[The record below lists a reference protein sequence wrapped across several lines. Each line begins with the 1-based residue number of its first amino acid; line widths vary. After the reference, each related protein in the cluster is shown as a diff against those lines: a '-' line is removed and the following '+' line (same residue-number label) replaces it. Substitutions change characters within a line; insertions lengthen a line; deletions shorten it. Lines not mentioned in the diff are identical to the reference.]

1 MARDGW
7 VCGIDA
13 GSFKTPSYVAWLS
26 GSSFLLDLCCPT
38 VTRPLPKP
46 PSGVQGAQTIDHVD
60 AMLCA
65 IAAQS
70 TVAGSNASEPLGDEP
85 YVDKEASVLREG
97 FIVVPSRGKG

>member
-1 MARDGW
+1 MD
-7 VCGIDA
+7 
-13 GSFKTPSYVAWLS
+13 
-26 GSSFLLDLCCPT
+26 
-38 VTRPLPKP
+38 
-46 PSGVQGAQTIDHVD
+46 
-60 AMLCA
+60 CA